1 MIPDFFRILLQSGVT
16 VNTCIA
22 FGKAI
27 ISLYKFVESQLVGA
41 AGVARNVDIGKALSI
56 IQKQYKLLTRE
67 LRKNV
72 SLAGIAARPKRK
84 EGASYCVT
92 RAIVEHEKVDR
103 RVETIME
110 DFEKKGTISHC
121 DYTFV
126 MGIIARHE
134 IEEAHA
140 AEKRFFLL
148 YGGRETGTGS
158 VRSTL
163 TRFFSVIG
171 CGDYVISCNTTRHS
185 TAGLQFNAYVEA
197 VIDGLEPA
205 VKEIAQLAG
214 HQQQTQLRL
223 YNDNFADACVKAYQK
238 LKQFADDEAKRFKDD
253 VNAARKSVTI
263 ISQTQAGGDQIEE
276 EEVDEDD
283 QLSSETSDTEDEG
296 TLDPGYALPS
306 TPRANRNDRNT
317 VKSVREL
324 RAATRAGLRSS
335 SQGDIN
341 ADGDPY
347 EFREEDPAHEHAVES
362 VVRMASSSKPSSFGL
377 TRQEQIGRGSERTV
391 VIKRKKSKAH
401 QAEPTLRKPH
411 AQLQNTTSLQSIV
424 DAAEEEI
431 QASSGSSSSNSMQQD
446 IESECRGISLHEVKD
461 ASNLLQWV
469 AEKSGLRHL
478 VLERSKRH
486 ECFDAYAESANVL
499 GVRPTKEIFP
509 HCVVIP
515 FAGANQLCKLLWA
528 AHHDAFSRGGTVVL
542 MLESLIPARQATVL
556 VLGRT
561 IQADEPRTFSSCV
574 AFELRCES
582 GDVGRCVPVR
592 IGEMAKLQLPEMERR
607 GDIPKLP
614 VKLSDGLTH
623 LSKCHRRPPFQR
635 HTTERSGN
643 GDDRDEGQLEE
654 VNEGDGSQA
663 VFATEMRPSATME
676 TRRGSRIATSTLRRE
691 QLYMERNDARYT
703 GDETVHPLFKT
714 APDTNSMFEW
724 QNDYITSP
732 PYYLQRF
739 QMIPSS
745 SRAEPPVEEPRHGLH
760 QYAQYVER
768 YMLATMRSRGRYG
781 EPISIDDALFSYEI
795 ASEFFA
801 RTKRIGVPVE
811 NRIGFAKALTKFF
824 NFLNIFMDS
833 GEEGTPYCAV
843 RAILDHHRI
852 DEKINSIMQG
862 FESGEL
868 IYIDYNYVMS
878 ARMAYIV
885 HSNAARNEVVYKVR
899 YGSFYASTTAT
910 GEKVHGLHEE
920 RFQIGQVGNRKP
932 IYKGSA
938 CFYLRKFFADSKCAK
953 FVISCN
959 TTRHRA
965 AEQLYSRYWREQLQ
979 ALRYDADALSQL
991 QGHDAETLL
1000 LRYNRDFVKSAV
1012 YAYVKLRRF
1021 ADEDANNHVSLIA
1034 SIQEKVLVEDLASI
1048 NEERA
1053 ADEATHRIDLGAE
1066 EAGSDDQ
1073 GAGEDTEGVR
1083 SSEERSDD
1091 GDERRT
1097 GSGLSSPGQEAG
1109 QDDSAADLDDQA
1121 GPSGIAQQVGRAE
1134 RTIEDRTDAE
1144 EAAREAGHVASGIDL
1159 LQARYGLNDQ
1169 PGPSELA
1176 QERKLVAKQDR
1187 QLAGQIFCKV
1197 PDLLR
1202 EDQMQGARSSEGRS
1216 DDGDEWRRGSG
1227 LSSPGQET
1235 GQDDS
1240 AADLDYQAGPS
1251 GIAQQVGRAERS
1263 IEDRTDAEEA
1273 GREAGHVARDLLQSR
1288 YGLDDQPG
1296 PSELAQE
1303 VGRAEKATDDRDDGE
1318 EVVEADV
1325 IGRNEE
1331 AAVLHCL
1338 PTPAK
1343 EEEILGYMRELNS
1356 MPYEEPVKSLN
1367 SSFDLERFNCLRTAQ
1382 PFQILPWLEIREIPE
1397 INGKGVFAKGKIGK
1411 SNIVSDYRSVL
1422 VPQHFVRDLQSS
1434 DQFTQEQK
1442 DLINDYVVDINA
1454 RCHQKHKIEPLMKPM
1469 SFLDHR
1475 ALYKGSVT
1483 LGRLFN
1489 HSAKHPNM
1497 KLAQYCELFATP
1509 QGPQPLIFAY
1519 LYAVREIQAGEQLLW
1534 NYGPTYTRLN
1544 LECICSKS
1552 KCKPNLSTSAC
1563 VFYIQ
1568 NDMNTIS

>member
-1 MIPDFFRILLQSGVT
+1 MKPFDKLHTGGAHVHSWFQQEPDKEMMFCHEYDESRSEYYEQTYIVGLRAQAVLEIDGKLKIWRRLITATHPILVMFRDDLKNQVYGPVEGALQRSGSVQGGCEKYESNVGRFMLVAMRARRRLGQIVTIDDIIYSGPMIPDFFRILLQSGVT

-126 MGIIARHE
+126 MGALMAYVMHCSGTRNEAMYKMCYGSIVDVSEGDANLASTGLIERNVRVDGRFHRIWIGLYPNPKQQHQMRESSTCRGGLFVIDEKSHRWLLHYIKLREFIIARHE

-377 TRQEQIGRGSERTV
+377 TRQGRGSERTV

-582 GDVGRCVPVR
+582 GDVGRCVPV
-592 IGEMAKLQLPEMERR
+592 
-607 GDIPKLP
+607 
-614 VKLSDGLTH
+614 
-623 LSKCHRRPPFQR
+623 
-635 HTTERSGN
+635 
-643 GDDRDEGQLEE
+643 
-654 VNEGDGSQA
+654 
-663 VFATEMRPSATME
+663 
-676 TRRGSRIATSTLRRE
+676 
-691 QLYMERNDARYT
+691 
-703 GDETVHPLFKT
+703 
-714 APDTNSMFEW
+714 
-724 QNDYITSP
+724 
-732 PYYLQRF
+732 
-739 QMIPSS
+739 
-745 SRAEPPVEEPRHGLH
+745 
-760 QYAQYVER
+760 
-768 YMLATMRSRGRYG
+768 
-781 EPISIDDALFSYEI
+781 
-795 ASEFFA
+795 
-801 RTKRIGVPVE
+801 
-811 NRIGFAKALTKFF
+811 
-824 NFLNIFMDS
+824 
-833 GEEGTPYCAV
+833 
-843 RAILDHHRI
+843 
-852 DEKINSIMQG
+852 
-862 FESGEL
+862 
-868 IYIDYNYVMS
+868 
-878 ARMAYIV
+878 
-885 HSNAARNEVVYKVR
+885 
-899 YGSFYASTTAT
+899 
-910 GEKVHGLHEE
+910 
-920 RFQIGQVGNRKP
+920 
-932 IYKGSA
+932 
-938 CFYLRKFFADSKCAK
+938 
-953 FVISCN
+953 
-959 TTRHRA
+959 
-965 AEQLYSRYWREQLQ
+965 
-979 ALRYDADALSQL
+979 
-991 QGHDAETLL
+991 
-1000 LRYNRDFVKSAV
+1000 
-1012 YAYVKLRRF
+1012 
-1021 ADEDANNHVSLIA
+1021 
-1034 SIQEKVLVEDLASI
+1034 
-1048 NEERA
+1048 
-1053 ADEATHRIDLGAE
+1053 
-1066 EAGSDDQ
+1066 
-1073 GAGEDTEGVR
+1073 
-1083 SSEERSDD
+1083 
-1091 GDERRT
+1091 
-1097 GSGLSSPGQEAG
+1097 
-1109 QDDSAADLDDQA
+1109 
-1121 GPSGIAQQVGRAE
+1121 
-1134 RTIEDRTDAE
+1134 
-1144 EAAREAGHVASGIDL
+1144 
-1159 LQARYGLNDQ
+1159 
-1169 PGPSELA
+1169 
-1176 QERKLVAKQDR
+1176 
-1187 QLAGQIFCKV
+1187 
-1197 PDLLR
+1197 
-1202 EDQMQGARSSEGRS
+1202 ARSLARWDVTIS
-1216 DDGDEWRRGSG
+1216 DEWRGANVQH
-1227 LSSPGQET
+1227 LPVE
-1235 GQDDS
+1235 DKNKWNYLLYK
-1240 AADLDYQAGPS
+1240 ADCT
-1251 GIAQQVGRAERS
+1251 I
-1263 IEDRTDAEEA
+1263 
-1273 GREAGHVARDLLQSR
+1273 
-1288 YGLDDQPG
+1288 
-1296 PSELAQE
+1296 
-1303 VGRAEKATDDRDDGE
+1303 
-1318 EVVEADV
+1318 ADV
-1325 IGRNEE
+1325 
-1331 AAVLHCL
+1331 L
-1338 PTPAK
+1338 K
-1343 EEEILGYMRELNS
+1343 IL
-1356 MPYEEPVKSLN
+1356 
-1367 SSFDLERFNCLRTAQ
+1367 LEQ
-1382 PFQILPWLEIREIPE
+1382 PW
-1397 INGKGVFAKGKIGK
+1397 
-1411 SNIVSDYRSVL
+1411 
-1422 VPQHFVRDLQSS
+1422 
-1434 DQFTQEQK
+1434 
-1442 DLINDYVVDINA
+1442 
-1454 RCHQKHKIEPLMKPM
+1454 
-1469 SFLDHR
+1469 
-1475 ALYKGSVT
+1475 
-1483 LGRLFN
+1483 
-1489 HSAKHPNM
+1489 
-1497 KLAQYCELFATP
+1497 
-1509 QGPQPLIFAY
+1509 
-1519 LYAVREIQAGEQLLW
+1519 QL
-1534 NYGPTYTRLN
+1534 
-1544 LECICSKS
+1544 
-1552 KCKPNLSTSAC
+1552 
-1563 VFYIQ
+1563 
-1568 NDMNTIS
+1568 